1 MIADRA
7 RNEGEKTV
15 ASIGNSR
22 WGNINTDGG
31 GSGNRDHVC
40 TNPAGIEGRRERKMD
55 KGKIGVSLK
64 MKEKKTEV
72 QPRGD
77 LIPDHLHD

>member
-1 MIADRA
+1 MGQHQRL
-7 RNEGEKTV
+7 EQHGGE
-15 ASIGNSR
+15 
-22 WGNINTDGG
+22 
-31 GSGNRDHVC
+31 SGNMGHVC
-40 TNPAGIEGRRERKMD
+40 TNPAGIEDRRERKMD

-77 LIPDHLHD
+77 RISDHVHD